1 MSPTSDLAP
10 EGKHHSEIFIHATC
24 VWFGV
29 ISIKLFMNLRHI
41 TEFETCKTPS
51 NEITSIH
58 IEVYVNYVQL
68 SYQTFCK

>member
-1 MSPTSDLAP
+1 MSLTIVLAP
-10 EGKHHSEIFIHATC
+10 EGKQPSEIFIHATC

-29 ISIKLFMNLRHI
+29 TSIKFFMNSRHI

-58 IEVYVNYVQL
+58 ML
-68 SYQTFCK
+68 P